1 MKNFFVKVNKFFF
14 IHHVTTQS
22 ININDA
28 EKHYSELLKYFEN
41 NPNFFN
47 EGDLEHFLA
56 IESKMDLIFSELFCY
71 FS

>member
-1 MKNFFVKVNKFFF
+1 MQNFFVKVNKFFL
-14 IHHVTTQS
+14 IHHVTTQC

-47 EGDLEHFLA
+47 EGDLENFLA
-56 IESKMDLIFSELFCY
+56 IKSKMDLIFSELFCY
-71 FS
+71 FF

>member
-41 NPNFFN
+41 NPTFFN

-56 IESKMDLIFSELFCY
+56 IKSKMDLIFSELFCY